1 MARIKVVKK
10 KDVVDPETAVTLWS
24 QTREYIE
31 SNIRQIAAI
40 ALIIVVCAGAT
51 AAWVAVRAKAER
63 QALSLFSEA
72 LAAMEQQ
79 PGKAG
84 APSEV
89 PYDQTLEK
97 FKAIKQQYPSTKAG
111 IASLFYAGNCSFN
124 LNKYDDAIAYY
135 KDFLDT
141 AGGNLRYLK
150 SFAYE
155 GMGYSYEM
163 KNNCKEAITWFER
176 QKNEG
181 QSEVNSMAL
190 LNLARCSEAEGNRE
204 KACALYKEFLE
215 KQPSSSF
222 KDLAQLKTATL
233 CEKKQP

>member
-10 KDVVDPETAVTLWS
+10 KDIVDPETAATLWS
-24 QTREYIE
+24 RTREYVE

-40 ALIIVVCAGAT
+40 ALIIVVVAGAT
-51 AAWVAVRAKAER
+51 TTWMAVRAKAER

-72 LAAMEQQ
+72 LASMEQQ

-84 APSEV
+84 TTPV

-97 FKAIKQQYPSTKAG
+97 FKAIRQQYPSTKAG
-111 IASLFYAGNCSFN
+111 VASLFYAGNCSFN
-124 LNKYDDAIAYY
+124 LKKYDDAIAYY
-135 KDFLDT
+135 KDFLDR

-163 KNNCKEAITWFER
+163 KNDYKEAITWFER
-176 QKNEG
+176 QNNEG

-190 LNLARCSEAEGNRE
+190 LNLARCSEAEGNRD